1 MKRTP
6 KNFAIWTALNSDVIY
21 FFASGPSYY
30 GGCQQ
35 DQDQRSEQKLFITQH
50 EIHTEYGYASVQD
63 MLKTVLKI
71 GINWDASSLPQSD
84 QVAEFQGTF
93 CDAEYKDIVRG
104 VLVLVDD
111 TEIEYYAECKLNMD
125 QFATMQ
131 LFFDQSTKE

>member
-1 MKRTP
+1 
-6 KNFAIWTALNSDVIY
+6 
-21 FFASGPSYY
+21 
-30 GGCQQ
+30 
-35 DQDQRSEQKLFITQH
+35 
-50 EIHTEYGYASVQD
+50 

-84 QVAEFQGTF
+84 RVAEFQGTF

-131 LFFDQSTKE
+131 LFFDQSD